1 MSDYAVA
8 RRNMIESQLKPNRV
22 TDERVIGVMAT
33 LPREIFVSQSLK
45 GVAYVDEDVEVA
57 PGRYLMEPAIFARMV
72 QEAKIGSKDIVLE
85 IGCGAGYSTAVLAR
99 LAASVI
105 AVESDPALARTA
117 TQNLA
122 AAGIDNAAVIE
133 GALEAGH
140 SRRAPYQVVF
150 VNGAVSKVP
159 ARLLDQVAE
168 GGRLIAVERGAGRSQ
183 VVLYSRSGGLIGHR
197 ALFDANVPIVP
208 GFEAATGFVF

>member
-1 MSDYAVA
+1 
-8 RRNMIESQLKPNRV
+8 
-22 TDERVIGVMAT
+22 

-133 GALEAGH
+133 GALAAGH

>member
-22 TDERVIGVMAT
+22 TDERLIAVMAA
-33 LPREIFVSQSLK
+33 LPREIFVAAGLK
-45 GVAYVDEDVEVA
+45 GVAYVDEEVPVA

-72 QEAKIGSKDIVLE
+72 QEAKIGSKDVVLE

-105 AVESDPALARTA
+105 AVESDASLARLA

-122 AAGIDNAAVIE
+122 AAGIDNAAVID
-133 GALEAGH
+133 GALADGYA
-140 SRRAPYQVVF
+140 RQAPYQVVF
-150 VNGAVSKVP
+150 VSGAVAKVP

-168 GGRLIAVERGAGRSQ
+168 GGRLIAVERGANRSQ
-183 VVLYSRSGGLIGHR
+183 AVLYSRSGGLVGHR

-208 GFEAATGFVF
+208 GFESASGFVF

>member
-1 MSDYAVA
+1 MSDHAVA

-122 AAGIDNAAVIE
+122 AAGIDNAAVID
-133 GALEAGH
+133 GALAEGY
-140 SRRAPYQVVF
+140 SRRAPYQIVF

-168 GGRLIAVERGAGRSQ
+168 GGRLIAVERDVGRSQ

-208 GFEAATGFVF
+208 GFEAATGFIF